1 MKFPPNI
8 HKSLGN
14 YIYAL
19 YDPTDNSELPFY
31 VGRGIKD
38 RVFSH
43 LKESHNDQ
51 VAEIIKN
58 IRSLNMQPVVKILIH
73 GLSSQE
79 AKAAETAAIAML
91 GKENLANKVRGNRSN
106 FTNVSPQELID
117 HYNAKEVTIKHKVII
132 IVRNPWNPDQPERI
146 HYDRT
151 RSAWKLG
158 KKKDEADYAF
168 LVHQGVVKRVYSI
181 AKWFPD
187 GTTFHTRNNPDPKN
201 TGYIKDYEIRGRY
214 EFVGRLLANS
224 DPISKLYLGKSI
236 KKYIRAV
243 GSPCHYSYNNNG
255 EIYKFNNKNEILN
268 FP

>member
-38 RVFSH
+38 RIFSH

-51 VAEIIKN
+51 VTEIIKN

-91 GKENLANKVRGNRSN
+91 GKDNLANKVRGNRSS

-132 IVRNPWNPDQPERI
+132 IVRNPWNCLLYTSD
-146 HYDRT
+146 
-151 RSAWKLG
+151 AA
-158 KKKDEADYAF
+158 DE
-168 LVHQGVVKRVYSI
+168 
-181 AKWFPD
+181 
-187 GTTFHTRNNPDPKN
+187 
-201 TGYIKDYEIRGRY
+201 
-214 EFVGRLLANS
+214 
-224 DPISKLYLGKSI
+224 
-236 KKYIRAV
+236 
-243 GSPCHYSYNNNG
+243 
-255 EIYKFNNKNEILN
+255 
-268 FP
+268 